1 MIAGI
6 MFFLLFFFYIKW
18 SLLKSSQNVVGFVM
32 FYWFFMLIISVL
44 VSLFYLS
51 MITIIGS
58 SLVSNIVLSY
68 LAPCIIGIVL
78 NYLFCVAIYYI
89 FYRYFHNKVTLRL
102 DRQIRDHILK
112 TSVVLGFFS
121 FWTLNLF
128 IEGWTANNVGAIY
141 ITIIISAIFYI
152 AFRGVFKVLSSF
164 LSTLLFGY
172 LPEVDLCEGS
182 LGHKHATQYR
192 EAEYVESTNSKLHQ
206 GNRGDR
212 RIPGPH

>member
-1 MIAGI
+1 M
-6 MFFLLFFFYIKW
+6 
-18 SLLKSSQNVVGFVM
+18 
-32 FYWFFMLIISVL
+32 
-44 VSLFYLS
+44 
-51 MITIIGS
+51 
-58 SLVSNIVLSY
+58 
-68 LAPCIIGIVL
+68 
-78 NYLFCVAIYYI
+78 
-89 FYRYFHNKVTLRL
+89 